1 MSRDPTSRAPV
12 LIELDPAPQ
21 SPRPGPAEAPPV
33 PDPDALP
40 EGRAVQAAALVAA
53 SRPSALGRLALWA
66 TGALLGL
73 VISVAVHDFVL
84 QMLARN
90 TVLGAL
96 ALGLAGLA
104 VLALLGLALREAAGF
119 WRLSRLDDLRA
130 EAAAAQSGADLA
142 RARRA
147 ADRIV
152 QLYAARPEM
161 RWPLSR
167 LKDRREGV
175 MDADAILNLTEAE
188 LMAPLDEAARR
199 RIEAASRRVA
209 TVTALVPL
217 ALADVAVA
225 LFANLAMIRAIA
237 TLYGGRSG
245 TLGSLKL
252 LRRVFSHL
260 LATGALALGD
270 DLIGSVAGGGLLG
283 KLSRRFGEGVVN
295 GALTA
300 RVGVAAMEVCR
311 PMPFAALPRPKVSN
325 LVSRALTGVF
335 DGIGSRDPNP

>member
-1 MSRDPTSRAPV
+1 MSRAPV
-12 LIELDPAPQ
+12 LIELDTSAPRQ
-21 SPRPGPAEAPPV
+21 GPAEVPPV
-33 PDPDALP
+33 PEPDAP
-40 EGRAVQAAALVAA
+40 PSEGRAVQAAALVAA
-53 SRPSALGRLALWA
+53 SRPSALGRLTLWA
-66 TGALLGL
+66 MGALLGL
-73 VISVAVHDFVL
+73 VISVAVHDFVAG
-84 QMLARN
+84 MLARN
-90 TVLGAL
+90 SVLGGL
-96 ALGLAGLA
+96 ALGLAALT
-104 VLALLGLALREAAGF
+104 VLALLALAMREAAGF
-119 WRLSRLDDLRA
+119 WRLARLDDLRN
-130 EAAAAQSGADLA
+130 EAAAARASADLA
-142 RARRA
+142 RARKA
-147 ADRIV
+147 ARQIEA
-152 QLYAARPEM
+152 LYANRPEL

-167 LKDRREGV
+167 LKERQAGV
-175 MDADAILNLTEAE
+175 LDADALLDLTEAE

-199 RIEAASRRVA
+199 RIETASRRVA

-225 LFANLAMIRAIA
+225 LFANLSMIRSIA
-237 TLYGGRSG
+237 TIYGGRSG

-270 DLIGSVAGGGLLG
+270 DLIGSVAGGGILG

-325 LVSRALTGVF
+325 LMTRALSGVF
-335 DGIGSRDPNP
+335 DGIGARSPATDTRSDP

>member
-12 LIELDPAPQ
+12 LIELDPSPQ
-21 SPRPGPAEAPPV
+21 SARPGPAEAPPV

-40 EGRAVQAAALVAA
+40 DGRAVQAAALVAA
-53 SRPSALGRLALWA
+53 SRPSALGRMALWA
-66 TGALLGL
+66 TGALFTL
-73 VISVAVHDFVL
+73 VISVAIHDFVA

-90 TVLGAL
+90 SVLGAV
-96 ALGLAGLA
+96 ALGLAGLT
-104 VLALLGLALREAAGF
+104 VLALLALAIREAAGF
-119 WRLSRLDDLRA
+119 WRLGRLDDLRA
-130 EAAAAQSGADLA
+130 EAASAQASADLA
-142 RARRA
+142 RARSA
-147 ADRIV
+147 AGRIER
-152 QLYAARPEM
+152 LYASRPEM

-167 LKDRREGV
+167 LAERRDGV
-175 MDADAILNLTEAE
+175 MDADALLNLTEAE

-225 LFANLAMIRAIA
+225 LFTNLSMIRAIA

-245 TLGSLKL
+245 LLGSVKL

-270 DLIGSVAGGGLLG
+270 DLIGSVAGGGVLG

-311 PMPFAALPRPKVSN
+311 PMPFTALPRPKVSN
-325 LVSRALTGVF
+325 LMSRALTGVF
-335 DGIGSRDPNP
+335 DVLGAPPPGP